1 MKENF
6 EMSVGN
12 KEKIREDQAKR
23 LQAYKEAS
31 DKKEQEKKQ

>member
-6 EMSVGN
+6 EMSVEN
-12 KEKIREDQAKR
+12 KEKIREDQTKR